1 MVVLQPLKAFVA
13 VMLAKWRYHPNRPAD
28 GCTEF
33 ASALAA
39 LPSSPTLEL
48 VADAVAAQ
56 VGAAVEALGF
66 SNVPPPPPPPPPPVP
81 QQTDAEFAELMA
93 ELGFEL

>member
-1 MVVLQPLKAFVA
+1 LQGLKAFVA
-13 VMLAKWRYHPNRPAD
+13 VMLAKWRYHPNPPAD

-33 ASALAA
+33 ASALAT
-39 LPSSPTLEL
+39 LPSPTLEL

-66 SNVPPPPPPPPPPVP
+66 SNAPPPPPPPPVP
-81 QQTDAEFAELMA
+81 QQTDGEFAELMA

>member
-1 MVVLQPLKAFVA
+1 M
-13 VMLAKWRYHPNRPAD
+13 
-28 GCTEF
+28 
-33 ASALAA
+33 A
-39 LPSSPTLEL
+39 LPPQSPGRWLHGVRFGAGHASVTYFRSDFQLDVTLEL

-66 SNVPPPPPPPPPPVP
+66 SNAPPPPPPPPVP
-81 QQTDAEFAELMA
+81 QQTDGEFAELMA